1 MSLLWF
7 RRSRRS
13 EPKAP
18 KHAGETPPTT
28 AEPVR
33 QARAPLHIRGLLLI
47 NLKPGDGAA
56 EIESAPPLGRRSDVI
71 GTIRSVVPGMAFT
84 EGRGTLQAPDH
95 QLTIDLGAHDPV
107 HAAVVA
113 AEGDSGI
120 ELLRALLERARW
132 RAYAPRAGVFI
143 EPDALDLFAL
153 PDGLSP
159 PQRS

>member
-13 EPKAP
+13 EPKHVA
-18 KHAGETPPTT
+18 ETPTAP

-33 QARAPLHIRGLLLI
+33 QARAPLHIRGLLLM
-47 NLKPGDGAA
+47 NLKPSDGAA
-56 EIESAPPLGRRSDVI
+56 EIETAPPLGRRVDVI
-71 GTIRSVVPGMAFT
+71 GTIRAIVPDMAFNN
-84 EGRGTLQAPDH
+84 GRGDLKGTDH
-95 QLTIDLGAHDPV
+95 RLTIDLGGDDPV
-107 HAAVVA
+107 RAAVVA

-120 ELLRALLERARW
+120 EMLRALLERARW

-153 PDGLSP
+153 PDELSP
-159 PQRS
+159 PHRS

>member
-1 MSLLWF
+1 M
-7 RRSRRS
+7 
-13 EPKAP
+13 P
-18 KHAGETPPTT
+18 

-33 QARAPLHIRGLLLI
+33 QARAPLSIRGLLLI
-47 NLKPGDGAA
+47 NLKPSDGAA
-56 EIESAPPLGRRSDVI
+56 EIETAPPLGSRADVI
-71 GTIRSVVPGMAFT
+71 GTIRSVVPNIAFSD
-84 EGRGTLQAPDH
+84 GRGELNATDH
-95 QLTIDLGAHDPV
+95 RMTIDLGAHDPV

-132 RAYAPRAGVFI
+132 RAYAPRAGVFF

-159 PQRS
+159 PHRS

>member
-13 EPKAP
+13 EPKEV
-18 KHAGETPPTT
+18 KHEAETPAMT

-33 QARAPLHIRGLLLI
+33 QVRAPLHIRGLLLI
-47 NLKPGDGAA
+47 NLKPSDGTA

-71 GTIRSVVPGMAFT
+71 GTIHAVVPNMAFT
-84 EGRGTLQAPDH
+84 DGRGELKASDH

-143 EPDALDLFAL
+143 EPEALDLFAL
-153 PDGLSP
+153 PDNLSP

>member
-7 RRSRRS
+7 RRSRRTQAKEQPEAVS
-13 EPKAP
+13 TA
-18 KHAGETPPTT
+18 

-33 QARAPLHIRGLLLI
+33 QARAALQIRGLLLV
-47 NLKPGDGAA
+47 NLKPSQGAA
-56 EIESAPPLGRRSDVI
+56 EIETAPPLGSRAEVI
-71 GTIRSVVPGMAFT
+71 GTIRSIAPDIDFAN
-84 EGRGTLQAPDH
+84 GRGELSATDH
-95 QLTIDLGAHDPV
+95 KVTIDLGDHDPV

-120 ELLRALLERARW
+120 EVLRALLERARW

-153 PDGLSP
+153 PGGLTPKS
-159 PQRS
+159 S